1 MANLTFIFNLSF
13 FNTKLIALQI
23 IFEKMKT

>member
-13 FNTKLIALQI
+13 FSTKLIALQI
-23 IFEKMKT
+23 ILKKMKT